1 MKELSA
7 TGDESDRRQI
17 VEPRRKFDSSLSR
30 LKDGKALRIVVSP
43 TVNPVK
49 DPNETDE

>member
-1 MKELSA
+1 MKQRSV
-7 TGDESDRRQI
+7 TGNESDQRQI
-17 VEPRRKFDSSLSR
+17 VEPRRKFDSSLGR